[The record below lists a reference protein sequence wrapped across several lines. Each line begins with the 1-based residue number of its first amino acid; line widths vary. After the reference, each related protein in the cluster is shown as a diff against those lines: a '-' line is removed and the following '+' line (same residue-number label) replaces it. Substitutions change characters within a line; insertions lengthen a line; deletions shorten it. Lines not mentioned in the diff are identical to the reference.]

1 MAEIDAVQ
9 CEQEIAEV
17 AWSARD
23 RGGVGGRGGG
33 GREPSAG
40 VGELGVDV
48 AGGEQA
54 MMSNLDEA
62 LGQDVEHEASEKLVD
77 LEGDASV
84 AAGPE
89 GDIAAVE
96 GDEAMIAEADAM
108 GVLTEIA
115 EDLGVVAEGRLAVD
129 DPTELLEPVAELAE
143 ALAVLERRG
152 GSVEAELS
160 IVVGASEGVEDLS
173 AEQLPE
179 GADGKEVVD
188 GGGDPALRIGRQAAA
203 GDDAM

>member
-1 MAEIDAVQ
+1 
-9 CEQEIAEV
+9 
-17 AWSARD
+17 
-23 RGGVGGRGGG
+23 
-33 GREPSAG
+33 
-40 VGELGVDV
+40 
-48 AGGEQA
+48 
-54 MMSNLDEA
+54 MSNLDEA

-152 GSVEAELS
+152 GPVEA
-160 IVVGASEGVEDLS
+160 
-173 AEQLPE
+173 
-179 GADGKEVVD
+179 
-188 GGGDPALRIGRQAAA
+188 
-203 GDDAM
+203 